1 MAGRAGWYPASWL
14 PEGHN
19 HFLFALLFGIAV
31 LVIAC
36 PCALGLATPT
46 AVMVGTGV
54 GAANGILIKGGD
66 ALERAYKIRTIVFD
80 KTGTVT
86 RGQPTVTAHRLFDNR
101 VRLLLSM
108 LWQPGLRS
116 APTVGAIAARL
127 LLCHLLR
134 APRRGAATSPGF
146 AAARA
151 WGHQLLSSGSS
162 CACMGPAS
170 AAAPATQQ

>member
-101 VRLLLSM
+101 VRLFLCM
-108 LWQPGLRS
+108 LWQPGLCCAQS
-116 APTVGAIAARL
+116 PNGWGCCCRL
-127 LLCHLLR
+127 LLCLLLR
-134 APRRGAATSPGF
+134 APRIGTVTSPLMLQQGLGDISF
-146 AAARA
+146 RLLAAAV
-151 WGHQLLSSGSS
+151 
-162 CACMGPAS
+162 PA
-170 AAAPATQQ
+170 

>member
-101 VRLLLSM
+101 VRPLLSM
-108 LWQPGLRS
+108 LWPPGLRS
-116 APTVGAIAARL
+116 AAAAGAIAARL
-127 LLCHLLR
+127 RCHLLR
-134 APRRGAATSPGF
+134 APRIGAVTSPCL

-151 WGHQLLSSGSS
+151 G
-162 CACMGPAS
+162 GP
-170 AAAPATQQ
+170 